1 MAVFR
6 DLGRVL
12 RPVIILGG
20 LVGLA
25 TVLKL
30 RT

>member
-6 DLGRVL
+6 DLGHAL
-12 RPVIILGG
+12 RPVIVLGG
-20 LVGLA
+20 FVGLA
-25 TVLKL
+25 TVLKS

>member
-20 LVGLA
+20 FVGLA
-25 TVLKL
+25 AVLKS
-30 RT
+30 RM